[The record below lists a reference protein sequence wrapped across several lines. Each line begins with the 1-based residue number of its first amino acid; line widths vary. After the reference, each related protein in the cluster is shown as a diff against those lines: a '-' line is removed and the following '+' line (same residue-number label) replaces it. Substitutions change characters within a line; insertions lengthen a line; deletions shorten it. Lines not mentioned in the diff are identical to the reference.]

1 MRISGYLD
9 KQEKVAMA
17 SFEPNQQDL
26 RRAANIFKVLS
37 HPDRLRIVCQL
48 FDGRPTTQRDLIDRL
63 EWPQSTVSRHLSALR
78 SAGLVKATRH
88 GTAVRLEIGSPVAGQ
103 LMSAVCDWVHPE
115 TGEHFNAKF
124 ESFLAQGAQ

>member
-1 MRISGYLD
+1 MTPI
-9 KQEKVAMA
+9 
-17 SFEPNQQDL
+17 EPNRQDL
-26 RRAANIFKVLS
+26 RRAATIFKVLS

-48 FDGRPTTQRDLIDRL
+48 FDGRPTTQKDLIDDL
-63 EWPQSTVSRHLSALR
+63 GWPQSTVSRHLSALR

-88 GTAVRLEIGSPVAGQ
+88 GMEVRLEIGSAVAGR

-124 ESFLAQGAQ
+124 ESFLAEGVR

>member
-1 MRISGYLD
+1 
-9 KQEKVAMA
+9 MA
-17 SFEPNQQDL
+17 SFEPSRQDL

-48 FDGRPTTQRDLIDRL
+48 FDGRPTTQKDLVDRL

-78 SAGLVKATRH
+78 SAGLVTATRH
-88 GTAVRLEIGSPVAGQ
+88 GTEMRLNIGSPVAGQ

-115 TGEHFNAKF
+115 TGEHFNTKF
-124 ESFLAQGAQ
+124 ESFLAEGAR